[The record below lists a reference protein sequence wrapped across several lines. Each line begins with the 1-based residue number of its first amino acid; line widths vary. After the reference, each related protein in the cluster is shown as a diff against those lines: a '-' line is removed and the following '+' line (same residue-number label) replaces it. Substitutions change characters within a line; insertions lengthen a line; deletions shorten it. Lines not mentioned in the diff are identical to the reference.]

1 MITGFG
7 RTGWMFGCEADG
19 VEPDIVTVGK
29 GMAGGF
35 PMSGVI
41 STDAIVAAEPF
52 SLPSASSSSFGGNPL
67 GAAAALITIRTIVRD
82 RLAARAEQ
90 VGGVLLDGLKQLES
104 RYAFIS
110 GARGRG
116 LLLGFDLVSD
126 GAAATPLAGA
136 HCRTFFRACLD
147 EGLILM
153 AYNARVRI
161 HPPLVLTEDEARLG
175 LAALDRACRTL
186 ERVLSPAMSEPVA
199 SPEAC

>member
-7 RTGWMFGCEADG
+7 RTGWMFGCEFDG

-35 PMSGVI
+35 PISGLI

-82 RLAARAEQ
+82 RLAARAAQ
-90 VGGVLLDGLKQLES
+90 VGGYLLDGLKQLES
-104 RYAFIS
+104 RYAFVTQ
-110 GARGRG
+110 ARGRG
-116 LLLGFDLVSD
+116 LLLGFDLMDRATSKPL
-126 GAAATPLAGA
+126 AAT
-136 HCRTFFRACLD
+136 HCQAFFRACLD

-161 HPPLVLTEDEARLG
+161 HPPLILTEDEARLG
-175 LAALDRACRTL
+175 LEALDRACQTL
-186 ERVLSPAMSEPVA
+186 ERT
-199 SPEAC
+199 C